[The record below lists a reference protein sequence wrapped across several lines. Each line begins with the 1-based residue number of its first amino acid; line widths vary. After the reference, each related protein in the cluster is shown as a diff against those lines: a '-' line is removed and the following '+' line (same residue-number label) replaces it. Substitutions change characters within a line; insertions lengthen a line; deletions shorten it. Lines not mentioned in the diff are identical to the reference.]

1 MCLTVS
7 GLLAANPKQRGREKA
22 MYMINYKN
30 TYQRKLPL
38 VRRVTAF
45 LNRLVGGSK

>member
-1 MCLTVS
+1 MCLTAS

-45 LNRLVGGSK
+45 FNRLVGGSK